1 MIFEHLLNI
10 GLKNLLNISQ
20 LSDFFFVENSNLSQV
35 MQPTPQGRGEVIWVC
50 QTMYFEAWTRTLGK
64 AARLHGENIQT
75 SPLHDFLFHRAQMQ
89 EIAPATGRVR
99 QIKADNYFSQLCV
112 CSMHSR
118 VGEWIKRKEE
128 AVKILQSIQKSCVKC
143 TRGQKTWLICVPRRS
158 GWVNWV

>member
-10 GLKNLLNISQ
+10 GPKNLLNISQ
-20 LSDFFFVENSNLSQV
+20 LSDFFFSFKNSNLSQV
-35 MQPTPQGRGEVIWVC
+35 MQSTSQGRGEVIWVC

-99 QIKADNYFSQLCV
+99 QIKAGNYFSQLCV
-112 CSMHSR
+112 CSSMHSR
-118 VGEWIKRKEE
+118 VGEWDKRRSSK
-128 AVKILQSIQKSCVKC
+128 KIVLSRIQKSCVKW
-143 TRGQKTWLICVPRRS
+143 TRGQQID
-158 GWVNWV
+158 